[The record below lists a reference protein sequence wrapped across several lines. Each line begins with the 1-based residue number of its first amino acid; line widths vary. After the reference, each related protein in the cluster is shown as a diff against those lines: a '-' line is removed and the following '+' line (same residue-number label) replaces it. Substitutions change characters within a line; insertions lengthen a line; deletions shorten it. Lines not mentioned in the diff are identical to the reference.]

1 MVIFIKKLIWVVKS
15 FIFGVLLILF
25 FNYIGQSFN
34 MNVPLNI
41 YTIIFV
47 GFLRIPGLCAII
59 IMLNFL

>member
-15 FIFGVLLILF
+15 LIFGVLIILL

-41 YTIIFV
+41 YTIIFI
-47 GFLRIPGLCAII
+47 GFLRVPGLCAII
-59 IMLNFL
+59 ILLNYL